1 MAHLGDAL
9 ACVARVG
16 YFRNVT
22 GANEGLSPPP
32 HYDRKRRDVENHFA
46 GVVSMA
52 RENRTLALC
61 LLAMSAAVLIGLL
74 VAGPALAVST
84 TFTVNRTTNEA
95 DASAAYGVCDF
106 DAATTGNQCTLRA
119 AI

>member
-1 MAHLGDAL
+1 MRASLL
-9 ACVARVG
+9 RPIT
-16 YFRNVT
+16 T
-22 GANEGLSPPP
+22 GREEMS
-32 HYDRKRRDVENHFA
+32 RTTFA

-52 RENRTLALC
+52 RENRTPALC